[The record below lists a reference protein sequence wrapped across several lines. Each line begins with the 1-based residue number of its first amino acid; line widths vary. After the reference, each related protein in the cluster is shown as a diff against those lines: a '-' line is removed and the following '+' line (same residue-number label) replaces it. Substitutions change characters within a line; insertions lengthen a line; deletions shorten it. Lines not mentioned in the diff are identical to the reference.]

1 MWGIRW
7 NNSSRKHRVD
17 QLWEEGEEENEKG
30 GLERGAKWWSVRKGR
45 VAEDSPLQLVVVSSR
60 LYSN

>member
-1 MWGIRW
+1 M
-7 NNSSRKHRVD
+7 
-17 QLWEEGEEENEKG
+17 EGEEG
-30 GLERGAKWWSVRKGR
+30 GEWEGRLGEGTKWWSVRKGR

>member
-1 MWGIRW
+1 M
-7 NNSSRKHRVD
+7 D
-17 QLWEEGEEENEKG
+17 QLWRGREEESGKG
-30 GLERGAKWWSVRKGR
+30 GLERGRSGGVLGR

>member
-1 MWGIRW
+1 M
-7 NNSSRKHRVD
+7 D